1 MGRGLRG
8 PLSWLKGDIPGKN
21 NQTYV
26 RKFLAFCRWGAL
38 WFSYRTGV
46 RKPYLLKNKKDL
58 RFPDLLGDKSMSAA
72 VINGQ
77 YGSSISSIG
86 GFAPIKTRSRRANIR
101 LARALVL
108 LSLTVVFGAGFAMQA
123 GAGSKVVPAKADSY
137 VVVTVAPGESIWSIA
152 KAFNSTSNSQGDV
165 RELVDQI
172 IKVNSLQSADVTA
185 GTKIRV
191 PLA

>member
-1 MGRGLRG
+1 
-8 PLSWLKGDIPGKN
+8 
-21 NQTYV
+21 
-26 RKFLAFCRWGAL
+26 
-38 WFSYRTGV
+38 
-46 RKPYLLKNKKDL
+46 
-58 RFPDLLGDKSMSAA
+58 
-72 VINGQ
+72 
-77 YGSSISSIG
+77 
-86 GFAPIKTRSRRANIR
+86 
-101 LARALVL
+101 
-108 LSLTVVFGAGFAMQA
+108 MQA